1 MVITMNE
8 KQFLFIQV
16 FTFVMDTHTLIQLS
30 NNPNQTMFDFNKPL
44 LHLINQFSPEIE
56 AMENPTVE
64 DCVHVIN
71 CNYNYIQAQMNLIL
85 DDL

>member
-30 NNPNQTMFDFNKPL
+30 NNPNQTMFHFNKPL
-44 LHLINQFSPEIE
+44 LDLINQFLPEIE
-56 AMENPTVE
+56 AMENPAVE

-71 CNYNYIQAQMNLIL
+71 CNYNYIQAQINLIL
-85 DDL
+85 DDI

>member
-1 MVITMNE
+1 MNE

-16 FTFVMDTHTLIQLS
+16 FTFVMDTDTLIQLS
-30 NNPNQTMFDFNKPL
+30 NNPNQTIYGLNKPL
-44 LHLINQFSPEIE
+44 LDLINQFSPEIE

-71 CNYNYIQAQMNLIL
+71 CNYNYINAQIHLIL